1 MVGLKASERS
11 NIMQT
16 TKRELFT
23 VREAK
28 EVGDKLGIDW
38 EQIDIKQFHQGM
50 NAELEDGAYNPVTSF
65 ASDDPILVG
74 KIVRA
79 HLSESANYYIDWA
92 QMEKKVEREYSNKSS
107 LGQGDESA
115 KAE

>member
-1 MVGLKASERS
+1 
-11 NIMQT
+11 MQK

-23 VREAK
+23 LREAK

-38 EQIDIKQFHQGM
+38 ETTDIKQFHRGM
-50 NAELEDGAYNPVTSF
+50 NAELEDGSYNPVTSF

-74 KIVRA
+74 KVVRA
-79 HLSESANYYIDWA
+79 HLNESANYYIKWA
-92 QMEKKVEREYSNKSS
+92 QMEKEAERKHGGKPSI
-107 LGQGDESA
+107 GQGSASA